1 MSIQL
6 NYTTSG
12 HRMNKEYK
20 HFITNFAIRS
30 NYRNNIRDHRL
41 YPYLDCSL
49 LGDSINLPS
58 RKLQSGKI
66 FLKLCLLIIR
76 GNCLTPVISHSQ
88 LPAHILY
95 IIYKGN
101 ELASMS

>member
-30 NYRNNIRDHRL
+30 NTE
-41 YPYLDCSL
+41 
-49 LGDSINLPS
+49 
-58 RKLQSGKI
+58 
-66 FLKLCLLIIR
+66 IISEII
-76 GNCLTPVISHSQ
+76 GCILT
-88 LPAHILY
+88 
-95 IIYKGN
+95 
-101 ELASMS
+101 